1 MTRMRAAR
9 PVLAPTVLAG
19 DEPHMR
25 VSDIQRARLMAGA
38 VGVIDEFGYS
48 RTTVGQITTRAR
60 VSRRTFYE
68 LFSDREECLAA
79 VVDDVVDQVSV
90 ELAKL
95 DLDGLSWHQRVR
107 AALSTIL
114 SFFDREPALARV
126 SVVHTLRAGA
136 DVQERREHIIARLVA
151 AVDEGRA
158 QGPRGEACGALT
170 AEGLVGAALAIV
182 CTRLQRRVSEPL
194 RGLLGELMGMIVLP
208 YMGPAAARR
217 ERDRQTLTGSAEARV
232 AEGASSSAQDPLR
245 GVRMRL
251 TYRTARVLE
260 GVAELAARG
269 SLPSNRMIASFA
281 GVTDPGQISKL
292 LSRLERL
299 GLLVK
304 AGEGHA
310 KGEPNA
316 WMLTPQGEQVTHS
329 IRVHSR
335 YASQA
340 A

>member
-1 MTRMRAAR
+1 
-9 PVLAPTVLAG
+9 
-19 DEPHMR
+19 MR
-25 VSDIQRARLMAGA
+25 VSDIQRARLLAGA
-38 VGVIDEFGYS
+38 VGVIDELGYP

-68 LFSDREECLAA
+68 LFTGREECLVALVDH
-79 VVDDVVDQVSV
+79 VVEQVTA
-90 ELAKL
+90 ELAEL
-95 DLDGLSWHQRVR
+95 DLDGHSWNQQIR
-107 AALSTIL
+107 AGLATIL

-136 DVQERREHIIARLVA
+136 AVQERREHVIAGLVA
-151 AVDEGRA
+151 AVDRGRLHGA
-158 QGPRGEACGALT
+158 RGEACGALT
-170 AEGLVGAALAIV
+170 AEGLVGAALAII
-182 CTRLQRRVSEPL
+182 CTRLQRPAPAPL
-194 RGLLGELMGMIVLP
+194 SGLLGELMALIVLP

-217 ERDRQTLTGSAEARV
+217 ERDRQVLAGSAEAR
-232 AEGASSSAQDPLR
+232 AADATSSGAQDPLG

-260 GVAELAARG
+260 GVADLATRG
-269 SLPSNRMIASFA
+269 SLPSNRMIASLA

-304 AGEGHA
+304 ASEGHA

-316 WMLTPQGEQVTHS
+316 WMLTPQGEQVAQS